1 MTRLDDVILGDVL
14 FSDFGD
20 VLVSDV
26 ADVPFSD
33 VGDVLMSDVGVE
45 RHVLCSTEADGTG
58 YV

>member
-1 MTRLDDVILGDVL
+1 ML

-26 ADVPFSD
+26 GDVPFSD
-33 VGDVLMSDVGVE
+33 VGDVLMSDVGVD
-45 RHVLCSTEADGTG
+45 RDVLWPTEADGTG